1 MFKINV
7 LALGVVLH
15 LTEVQVLHS
24 LIIFIVIDL
33 FYRTIESTQTNPAR
47 AYIFLFPI
55 QILYLSTLRAQSTS
69 SNASASKLYDEHM
82 PCNSLDAFF
91 PCCPC
96 FFNHQCCEILL
107 TI

>member
-47 AYIFLFPI
+47 AYFSFSNSNFVFINSPSAKH
-55 QILYLSTLRAQSTS
+55 IL
-69 SNASASKLYDEHM
+69 K
-82 PCNSLDAFF
+82 CISL
-91 PCCPC
+91 
-96 FFNHQCCEILL
+96 
-107 TI
+107 

>member
-47 AYIFLFPI
+47 AYFSFVQFKFCIYQLSERKAHPQMHQPLNYMMSICLVTVSMLFSPVALASLI
-55 QILYLSTLRAQSTS
+55 I
-69 SNASASKLYDEHM
+69 NAVKY
-82 PCNSLDAFF
+82 F
-91 PCCPC
+91 
-96 FFNHQCCEILL
+96 
-107 TI
+107 